1 MSQALVATY
10 KGATNT
16 NPGRIVVRAEG
27 PTRIV
32 HYWNYTGLEQE
43 YATAFLKFLRKMEWR
58 GVWVMGSTRTG
69 YVAVKAKPLA
79 NGAKV
84 YSDGKLYAHS
94 RF

>member
-10 KGATNT
+10 KGPTDAQ
-16 NPGRIVVRAEG
+16 GSRIIVSAEG
-27 PTRIV
+27 STRIV

-69 YVAVKAKPLA
+69 YVAVETKPLA